1 MPGVAGLLYFSI
13 LLPARI
19 VSKELAKV
27 RERLLLIA
35 KGAKLVRRLVRRLVR
50 KLVRSPFLTLTLT
63 TLLALL

>member
-19 VSKELAKV
+19 ASKEPAKV

-35 KGAKLVRRLVRRLVR
+35 RGAKLVRRLVRRLVR
-50 KLVRSPFLTLTLT
+50 SPFPTLTLT
-63 TLLALL
+63 TLPALL